1 MFLWSLFFLSMH
13 KCSSRCQLLVLEAHL
28 QGNILI
34 DSYFLSLLV
43 KKDLQ
48 VVKEGDEKY
57 IFGSFPTVNPQDGF
71 CLGPISI
78 GVLLNSW
85 LNSTETYVLTCQM
98 HLPTMDLQ
106 DNIFSVYSLMVLYM
120 IFWGVLVNKHA
131 VSFV

>member
-1 MFLWSLFFLSMH
+1 M
-13 KCSSRCQLLVLEAHL
+13 
-28 QGNILI
+28 
-34 DSYFLSLLV
+34 
-43 KKDLQ
+43 
-48 VVKEGDEKY
+48 
-57 IFGSFPTVNPQDGF
+57 NPQDGF